1 METENLITEEWREVE
16 GHPGYFVSNCE
27 RLRHGDRI
35 LYGRVTHGRRVV
47 SFGRNTETFFHV
59 VVAKAFPEI
68 CGIWFEGCHVH
79 HKDFNPLHN
88 APENLVV
95 MTEREHLQLHYQYQP
110 DNFKKSSKKRTESIK
125 KALTGKE
132 YPEKRI
138 PILQYTIDGVF
149 VKEWESVCEV
159 KKAGYSPGNVCS
171 CCRGK
176 LKTAYGFKWSYK

>member
-1 METENLITEEWREVE
+1 MVEVWRTV
-16 GHPGYFVSNCE
+16 PGLVYQVSNQNGWRQPLKNGFRYSKG
-27 RLRHGDRI
+27 RLIHGYRVMS
-35 LYGRVTHGRRVV
+35 LGRGKTIGY
-47 SFGRNTETFFHV
+47 HV
-59 VVAKAFPEI
+59 CVAKAFPEI
-68 CGIWFEGCHVH
+68 CGEWFEGCHVH

-88 APENLVV
+88 TPDNLIVLSAS
-95 MTEREHLQLHYQYQP
+95 EHTKLHYQFQP
-110 DNFKKSSKKRTESIK
+110 DSFKKPSKKRSESIK
-125 KALTGKE
+125 KALTGKK

-159 KKAGYSPGNVCS
+159 KNAGYSPGNVCW